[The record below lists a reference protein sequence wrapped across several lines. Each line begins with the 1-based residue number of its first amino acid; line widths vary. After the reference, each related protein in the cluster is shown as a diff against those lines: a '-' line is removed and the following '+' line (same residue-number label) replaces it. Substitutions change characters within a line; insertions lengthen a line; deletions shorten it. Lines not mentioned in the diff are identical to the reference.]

1 MFLKR
6 KKQKVHYGGNKRF
19 SRKDRKDICFTK
31 VSFFFLIAGMINTNH
46 GKKEIMTA
54 KRLKRTEMQRISLP
68 VVQCKKKPTTFK
80 RSTWDQPL
88 ALGKLQPK
96 LTQLHA

>member
-31 VSFFFLIAGMINTNH
+31 VSFFFFNRRDDKHKPWEKADYDSEKTEKDRN
-46 GKKEIMTA
+46 A
-54 KRLKRTEMQRISLP
+54 KNFVACRSMQE
-68 VVQCKKKPTTFK
+68 KADHF
-80 RSTWDQPL
+80 
-88 ALGKLQPK
+88 
-96 LTQLHA
+96 